1 MKADGGNPWWSSGWL
16 GLCAFTA
23 VDQVHFL
30 VRKLRSHKLRNGA
43 KKKKKERKKERKKMK
58 GCVREG
64 RKLLMPVSLLTSVQA
79 VKKPSHNSLASNS
92 NNYALAQDSAI

>member
-1 MKADGGNPWWSSGWL
+1 MVVQW
-16 GLCAFTA
+16 
-23 VDQVHFL
+23 L
-30 VRKLRSHKLRNGA
+30 VRTLRFHCRGPSSVPGQETKIPQAAQWGQE
-43 KKKKKERKKERKKMK
+43 KKERKKERKKMK

>member
-23 VDQVHFL
+23 VDQVQFL

-43 KKKKKERKKERKKMK
+43 KKKKKERKKENERM
-58 GCVREG
+58 CEVC
-64 RKLLMPVSLLTSVQA
+64 SLVCRVPDPLVCIYSVA
-79 VKKPSHNSLASNS
+79 FVIESSDLASPS
-92 NNYALAQDSAI
+92 EE